1 MATVDMTV
9 GGVANGAATSINHKA
24 RMGSQMPYTVEFTL
38 DFAEATTAKGSALAA
53 GDVFQ
58 VIDVPANTM
67 LHGAAAEVL
76 VAANS
81 SVCTL
86 DIDIAAGDDFIDG
99 GDATSTGFLAIGS
112 NGLAPFGAN
121 TVNPA
126 SAADTIDVKL
136 ATVGDTAVA
145 TGQVR
150 VIAFMTDMT
159 AKLGPNEVDRDTLA

>member
-1 MATVDMTV
+1 MAIDMTV
-9 GGVANGAATSINHKA
+9 GGVANGAATSTNHKA
-24 RMGSQMPYTVEFTL
+24 RLGAQMPYAVEFTL

-67 LHGAAAEVL
+67 IHGAAAEV
-76 VAANS
+76 VTAVNS
-81 SVCTL
+81 TVCTL
-86 DIDIAAGDDFIDG
+86 DIDIAEGDSFIDG
-99 GDATSTGFLAIGS
+99 GDATSTGFLAVGT

-126 SAADTIDVKL
+126 SAIDTIDVKI
-136 ATVGDTAVA
+136 ATAGDTAIA

-150 VIAFMTDMT
+150 VIAFFTDLT
-159 AKLGPNEVDRDTLA
+159 AKLGPNEVDRDTA

>member
-9 GGVANGAATSINHKA
+9 GGVGNAAATSINHKA
-24 RMGSQMPYTVEFTL
+24 RMGAQMPYTVEFTL

-136 ATVGDTAVA
+136 ATAGDTAVA
-145 TGQVR
+145 TGKVR

-159 AKLGPNEVDRDTLA
+159 AKRGPNEVDRDTLA

>member
-1 MATVDMTV
+1 MAIDMTV
-9 GGVANGAATSINHKA
+9 GGVANGAATSTNHKA
-24 RMGSQMPYTVEFTL
+24 RLGAQMPYTVEFTL

-67 LHGAAAEVL
+67 IHGAAAEVITA
-76 VAANS
+76 VNS
-81 SVCTL
+81 TVCTL
-86 DIDIAAGDDFIDG
+86 DIDIAEGDSFIDG
-99 GDATSTGFLAIGS
+99 GDATSTGFLAVGS

-126 SAADTIDVKL
+126 SAIDTIDVKIVT
-136 ATVGDTAVA
+136 AGDTAIA

-150 VIAFMTDMT
+150 VIAFFTDLT
-159 AKLGPNEVDRDTLA
+159 AKLGPNEVDRDTA

>member
-9 GGVANGAATSINHKA
+9 GGVGNAAATSINHKA
-24 RMGSQMPYTVEFTL
+24 RMGAQMPYTVEFTL

-53 GDVFQ
+53 GDIFQ

-86 DIDIAAGDDFIDG
+86 DIDIAAGADFIDG
-99 GDATSTGFLAIGS
+99 GAATSTGFLAIGS

-136 ATVGDTAVA
+136 ATAGDTAVA
-145 TGQVR
+145 TGKVR

>member
-9 GGVANGAATSINHKA
+9 GGVGNAAATSINHKA
-24 RMGSQMPYTVEFTL
+24 RMGAQMPYTVEFTL

-99 GDATSTGFLAIGS
+99 GDAPSTGFLAIGS

-136 ATVGDTAVA
+136 ATAGDTAVA
-145 TGQVR
+145 TGKVR

>member
-24 RMGSQMPYTVEFTL
+24 RMGAQMPYTVEFTL

-86 DIDIAAGDDFIDG
+86 DIDIAAGDDFIAG
-99 GDATSTGFLAIGS
+99 GDAPSPGILAIGS
-112 NGLAPFGAN
+112 NGMAPFGAN

-136 ATVGDTAVA
+136 ATAGDTAVA
-145 TGQVR
+145 TGKVR

-159 AKLGPNEVDRDTLA
+159 TKLGPNEVDRDTLA

>member
-24 RMGSQMPYTVEFTL
+24 RMGAQMPYTVEFTL
-38 DFAEATTAKGSALAA
+38 DFAAATTAKGSALAA

-58 VIDVPANTM
+58 VIDVPANSM

-99 GDATSTGFLAIGS
+99 GDAPSTGFLAIGS
-112 NGLAPFGAN
+112 HGLAPFGAN

-136 ATVGDTAVA
+136 ATAGDTAVA
-145 TGQVR
+145 TGKVR

-159 AKLGPNEVDRDTLA
+159 TKLGPNEVDRDTLA

>member
-1 MATVDMTV
+1 MAIDMTV
-9 GGVANGAATSINHKA
+9 GGVANGAATSTNHKA
-24 RMGSQMPYTVEFTL
+24 RLGAQMPYAVEFTL

-67 LHGAAAEVL
+67 IHGAAAEV
-76 VAANS
+76 VTAVNS

-86 DIDIAAGDDFIDG
+86 DIDIAEGDDFIDG
-99 GDATSTGFLAIGS
+99 GDATATGFLAIGT

-126 SAADTIDVKL
+126 SAIDTIDVKI
-136 ATVGDTAVA
+136 ATAGDTAIA

-150 VIAFMTDMT
+150 VIAFFTDMT
-159 AKLGPNEVDRDTLA
+159 AKLGPNEVDRDTA

>member
-1 MATVDMTV
+1 MAIDMTV
-9 GGVANGAATSINHKA
+9 GGVANGAATSTNHKA
-24 RMGSQMPYTVEFTL
+24 RLGAQMPYAVEFTL

-67 LHGAAAEVL
+67 IHGAAAEV
-76 VAANS
+76 VTAVNS
-81 SVCTL
+81 TVCTL
-86 DIDIAAGDDFIDG
+86 DIDIAEGDSFIDG
-99 GDATSTGFLAIGS
+99 GDATSTGFLAVGT

-126 SAADTIDVKL
+126 SAIDTIDVKI
-136 ATVGDTAVA
+136 AAAGDTAIA

-150 VIAFMTDMT
+150 VIAFFTDMT
-159 AKLGPNEVDRDTLA
+159 AKLGPNEVDRDTA

>member
-9 GGVANGAATSINHKA
+9 GGVGNAAATSINHKA
-24 RMGSQMPYTVEFTL
+24 RMGAQMPYTVEFTL

-53 GDVFQ
+53 GDIFQ

-86 DIDIAAGDDFIDG
+86 DIDIAAGDDCIDG

-136 ATVGDTAVA
+136 ATAGDTAVA
-145 TGQVR
+145 TGKVR

-159 AKLGPNEVDRDTLA
+159 AKLGPNEVDRATLA

>member
-9 GGVANGAATSINHKA
+9 GGVGNAAATSINHKA
-24 RMGSQMPYTVEFTL
+24 RMGAQMPYTVEFTL
-38 DFAEATTAKGSALAA
+38 DFAAATTAKGSALAA
-53 GDVFQ
+53 GDIFQ

-99 GDATSTGFLAIGS
+99 GDATITGFLAIGS

-136 ATVGDTAVA
+136 ATAGDTAVA
-145 TGQVR
+145 TGKVR

>member
-1 MATVDMTV
+1 MAIDMTV
-9 GGVANGAATSINHKA
+9 GGVANGAATSTNHKA
-24 RMGSQMPYTVEFTL
+24 RLGAQMPYAVEFTL

-67 LHGAAAEVL
+67 IHGAAAEV
-76 VAANS
+76 VTAVNS
-81 SVCTL
+81 TVCTL
-86 DIDIAAGDDFIDG
+86 DIDIAEGDSFIDG
-99 GDATSTGFLAIGS
+99 GDATSTGFLAVGT

-126 SAADTIDVKL
+126 SAIDTIDVKI
-136 ATVGDTAVA
+136 ATAGDTAVA

-150 VIAFMTDMT
+150 VIAFFTDLT
-159 AKLGPNEVDRDTLA
+159 AKLGPNEVDRDTA

>member
-1 MATVDMTV
+1 MAIDMTV
-9 GGVANGAATSINHKA
+9 GGVANGAATSTNHKA
-24 RMGSQMPYTVEFTL
+24 RLGAQMPYAVEFTL

-67 LHGAAAEVL
+67 IHGAAAEV
-76 VAANS
+76 VTAVNS
-81 SVCTL
+81 TVCTL
-86 DIDIAAGDDFIDG
+86 DIDIAEGDSFIDG
-99 GDATSTGFLAIGS
+99 GDATSTGFLAVGT

-126 SAADTIDVKL
+126 SAIDTIDVKI
-136 ATVGDTAVA
+136 ATAGDTAIA

-150 VIAFMTDMT
+150 VIAFFTDMT
-159 AKLGPNEVDRDTLA
+159 AKLGPNEVDRDTA

>member
-9 GGVANGAATSINHKA
+9 GGVANGAATSTNHKA
-24 RMGSQMPYTVEFTL
+24 RLGAQMPYAVEFTL

-53 GDVFQ
+53 GDIFQ

-67 LHGAAAEVL
+67 IHGAVAEV
-76 VAANS
+76 VTAVNS
-81 SVCTL
+81 TVCTL
-86 DIDIAAGDDFIDG
+86 DIDIAEGDSFIDG
-99 GDATSTGFLAIGS
+99 GDATSTGFLAVGT

-126 SAADTIDVKL
+126 SAIDTIDVKI
-136 ATVGDTAVA
+136 ATAGDTAIA

-150 VIAFMTDMT
+150 VIAFFTDLT
-159 AKLGPNEVDRDTLA
+159 AKLGPNEVDRDTA

>member
-1 MATVDMTV
+1 MAIDMTV
-9 GGVANGAATSINHKA
+9 GGVANGAATSTNHKA
-24 RMGSQMPYTVEFTL
+24 RLGAQMPYAVEFTL

-67 LHGAAAEVL
+67 IHGAAAEV
-76 VAANS
+76 VTAVNS
-81 SVCTL
+81 TVCTL
-86 DIDIAAGDDFIDG
+86 DIDIAEGDSFIDG
-99 GDATSTGFLAIGS
+99 GDATSTGFLAVGT

-126 SAADTIDVKL
+126 SAIDTIDVKI
-136 ATVGDTAVA
+136 VTAGSTAIA

-150 VIAFMTDMT
+150 VIAFFTDLT
-159 AKLGPNEVDRDTLA
+159 AKLGPRI

>member
-9 GGVANGAATSINHKA
+9 GGVGNAAATSINHKA
-24 RMGSQMPYTVEFTL
+24 RMGAQMPYTVEFTL

-53 GDVFQ
+53 GDIFQ
-58 VIDVPANTM
+58 VIDVPANTL
-67 LHGAAAEVL
+67 LHGAIAECV
-76 VAANS
+76 VAVNS
-81 SVCTL
+81 TL
-86 DIDIAAGDDFIDG
+86 ATVDIDVAAGDDFIDG
-99 GDATSTGFLAIGS
+99 GDAATTGFMAIGS

-121 TVNPA
+121 TVAPA

-145 TGQVR
+145 TGKIR
-150 VIAFMTDMT
+150 VIAFMTDVT

>member
-1 MATVDMTV
+1 MAIDMTV
-9 GGVANGAATSINHKA
+9 GGVANGAATSTNHKA
-24 RMGSQMPYTVEFTL
+24 RLGAQMPYAVEFTL

-67 LHGAAAEVL
+67 IHGAAAEV
-76 VAANS
+76 VTAVNS
-81 SVCTL
+81 TVCTL
-86 DIDIAAGDDFIDG
+86 DIDIAEGDSFIDG
-99 GDATSTGFLAIGS
+99 GDATSTGFLAVGT

-126 SAADTIDVKL
+126 SAIDTIDVKI
-136 ATVGDTAVA
+136 ATAGDTAIA

-150 VIAFMTDMT
+150 VIAFFTDLT
-159 AKLGPNEVDRDTLA
+159 AKLGPNEARS

>member
-1 MATVDMTV
+1 MAIDMTV
-9 GGVANGAATSINHKA
+9 GGVANGAATSTNHKA
-24 RMGSQMPYTVEFTL
+24 RLGAQMPYAVEFTL

-67 LHGAAAEVL
+67 IHGAAAEV
-76 VAANS
+76 VTAVNS

-86 DIDIAAGDDFIDG
+86 DIDIAEGDDFIDG
-99 GDATSTGFLAIGS
+99 GDATSTGFLAIGT

-126 SAADTIDVKL
+126 SAIDTIDVKI
-136 ATVGDTAVA
+136 ATAGDTAIA

-150 VIAFMTDMT
+150 VIAFFTDMT
-159 AKLGPNEVDRDTLA
+159 AKLGPNEVDRDTA